1 MATRAHDLNLL
12 TVFDAVMQQGS
23 VAKAAEKLELTP
35 ASVSLALSRLRDSL
49 GKPLFVRKGRGIA
62 PTLYAHQLHASVCE
76 ELYRIAN
83 ALGMDDDFDPARSK
97 RQFVLAGQSYFD
109 QIFLAHCSAWSRE
122 APGLRITFRAEED
135 NFHKPIEMLSE
146 RQADIYLG
154 SLPINHP
161 SILQQCVGEEELV
174 VACSRSHPRI
184 GGGLSLDQFFIEN
197 HATLTEGRCGSLYL
211 YQLCD
216 APLPTRNVRY
226 RSDSLLH
233 VMAAAARSELLCVTT
248 ARLARLWEDTLALR
262 ILPLPFP
269 LRRVPIYLSIHGSQG
284 NDQGIQWLTAQLRNI
299 FLDSPPAMVMR

>member
-1 MATRAHDLNLL
+1 MAKRIYDLNLL

-23 VAKAAEKLELTP
+23 VAKAADKLELTP

-62 PTLYAHQLHASVCE
+62 PTLYANQLHASVGD
-76 ELYRIAN
+76 ELHRIAN
-83 ALGMDDDFDPARSK
+83 ALGMQNEFDPASSK

-109 QIFLAHCSAWSRE
+109 QIFLTHCSAWSRE
-122 APGLRITFRAEED
+122 APGLRIAFRAEED

-161 SILQQCVGEEELV
+161 SILQQRVGEEELV
-174 VACSRSHPRI
+174 VACSRNHPRI
-184 GGGLSLDQFFIEN
+184 GDSLNLDQFFTEN

-216 APLPTRNVRY
+216 APLPTRHVRY

-233 VMAAAARSELLCVTT
+233 VMAAAARSDLLCVTT
-248 ARLARLWEDTLALR
+248 VRLARLWEDTLALR
-262 ILPLPFP
+262 ILPLPFS
-269 LRRVPIYLSIHGSQG
+269 LRSVPIYLSIHRSQENDKG
-284 NDQGIQWLTAQLRNI
+284 NQWLTGQLRNL
-299 FLDSPPAMVMR
+299 FLDMPSLMAAQ

>member
-1 MATRAHDLNLL
+1 MATQAHDLNLL

-23 VAKAAEKLELTP
+23 VAKAAEKLELPP

-62 PTLYAHQLHASVCE
+62 PTLYAHQLHASLYE

-83 ALGMDDDFDPARSK
+83 ALGM
-97 RQFVLAGQSYFD
+97 LAGQSYFD
-109 QIFLAHCSAWSRE
+109 QIFLTHCSAWSRK
-122 APGLRITFRAEED
+122 APGLHITFRAEED

-154 SLPINHP
+154 SQPINHP
-161 SILQQCVGEEELV
+161 SIQQQCVGEEELV
-174 VACSRSHPRI
+174 VACSRSYLRI

-226 RSDSLLH
+226 RSDALLH
-233 VMAAAARSELLCVTT
+233 VMAGGGAKRAVMRHHRPPGQIMGRPPGATHSAAAIPSA
-248 ARLARLWEDTLALR
+248 ARAH
-262 ILPLPFP
+262 
-269 LRRVPIYLSIHGSQG
+269 LSQHPRHPGK
-284 NDQGIQWLTAQLRNI
+284 
-299 FLDSPPAMVMR
+299 